1 MQPSLIRERG
11 PIRGAGVGLRS
22 LHHDTILR
30 ERPDVPWF
38 EVLVDN
44 HLAQGG
50 VPLARL
56 ETIRADY
63 PLTFHG
69 VGLSLGSTD
78 PLDAR
83 YLRRIKELI
92 ERYEPAWYSDHLCW
106 ISVGGLYAHDLL
118 PLPYLEEAAHHVAGR
133 IRQVQDFLGRRIL
146 VENVSSYLTF
156 AHSTITEW
164 EFLGAVAERADCGL
178 LLDVNNVYVSAENHG
193 FDARDYVAGLPAD
206 RIGQIHLAG
215 HTDMGTHRLDTHDGP
230 VIDAVWDLYR
240 LAVRRFGRVSTLV
253 EWDDHI
259 PALDV
264 VCAEAERAR
273 ALEAATLATLDA
285 IPA

>member
-1 MQPSLIRERG
+1 MQPSRVRERG

-44 HLAQGG
+44 HLAQGS
-50 VPLARL
+50 VPLGQL

-63 PLTFHG
+63 AVTFHG

-118 PLPYLEEAAHHVAGR
+118 PLPYVEEAAHHVAGR

-146 VENVSSYLTF
+146 VENVSSYL
-156 AHSTITEW
+156 AYEASVLEEW
-164 EFLGAVAERADCGL
+164 EFLRLVVEEADCDV
-178 LLDVNNVYVSAENHG
+178 LLDVNNVYVSARNHG
-193 FDARDYVAGLPAD
+193 FDPRRYLAAIPPERVREL
-206 RIGQIHLAG
+206 HLAG
-215 HTDMGTHRLDTHDGP
+215 YDDRGTHLLDTHGAP
-230 VIDAVWDLYR
+230 VHAPVWDLY
-240 LAVRRFGRVSTLV
+240 
-253 EWDDHI
+253 E
-259 PALDV
+259 
-264 VCAEAERAR
+264 
-273 ALEAATLATLDA
+273 ATLARFGPVPTLLEWDTDIPCFEVLQTEAARAAHLLAAAAHDA
-285 IPA
+285 P